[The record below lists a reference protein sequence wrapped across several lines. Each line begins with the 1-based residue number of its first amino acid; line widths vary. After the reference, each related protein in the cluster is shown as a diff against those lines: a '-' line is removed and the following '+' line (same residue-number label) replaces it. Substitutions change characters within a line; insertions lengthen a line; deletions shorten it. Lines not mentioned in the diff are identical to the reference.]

1 MSRDASAASTTTAH
15 SSSSAAVGRRGDAR
29 RRRRRAFVVETVGSA
44 RIACVALLSVVA
56 RVVRASP
63 GANDAYGSS
72 SYYANDV
79 GVVELNL
86 GSGTRGCFETRHSR
100 PNAPKVFLNSEIT
113 LEVIYSWDSQRM
125 VTLAFGILLSEKLGY
140 DVVYKSW
147 DKDGGQE
154 LLEGHTVAARAYENV
169 LRGKSMFNLELWPV
183 SGAAGRANA
192 IGQKSK
198 FSFEGDL
205 GQVARNGWFVG
216 ASATDGPS
224 TWHSLSLLNS
234 TGAFDALSSSRKLML
249 SSDLTVKDL
258 RTSAREADKA
268 LCTATTTT
276 LSWYGGTLDC
286 QTGSWAP
293 SSPGCC
299 TRYLSRTTS
308 CAQDCFA
315 LVVESPT
322 WLKSENERR
331 VTSSGLPLEIV
342 YGDVLATADW
352 AAQRTANGTP
362 SAVLF
367 QWLEPDLKI
376 SPQKYIRI
384 TLRDTLYCSQSYIDV
399 DGNTVTPHQ
408 NSYSFEFA
416 SYSSP
421 SSCEFEREILEK
433 GAHPS
438 SETSFSDAFY
448 LFDGLKFS
456 FVDVQAIL
464 KLQSD
469 YAANYSDQA
478 DQEFAAACAW
488 LKANEDKWSAYIKP
502 AEFVFAAV
510 PYVVAA
516 VALMMA
522 YILAQHHIVFKKGS
536 YYQTEKQKSKEVLA
550 TMESNPIFMLDV
562 MEQKESHRLDL
573 GRSTSPVAG
582 LPELSFKLRELHVG
596 NDEHVVAFTIAR
608 NASGAMSSCHS
619 EIYIYSEVS
628 ALDVDYKLPL
638 KSGKCP
644 GKLYEHTPGSA
655 KMRVE
660 FEAGQTEMRVEL
672 PLLRNPCWMP
682 RRSLFVCMSPTESA
696 NVAPIDHLEIYIHQ
710 MGYFPR
716 GYRIKSDSGKN
727 GFKKVLKFMISF
739 LRETK
744 DMPWISS
751 MVWRYQLAY
760 FIMAGL
766 DTFAWSKMFSLLVN
780 EGLLKSRADYCVL
793 VAMVFIA
800 IELFRYHI
808 GLHYFPGSY
817 VLQTHLECLLGRK
830 YSSLSAN
837 DLASIDSAESL
848 FRVSSAT
855 DTHSIR
861 TDLWA
866 TLHASII
873 AVYRLIGASIFIF
886 HSLKGEEAIVGKAF
900 ALIVFAFC
908 ASFAFISM
916 RIRASYMAGIAEDE
930 LEVMVYVANHY
941 VYRNT
946 EIVRE
951 SRTETKTALRQYEKL
966 WLFLDGGLFERWY
979 QDHFNR
985 WVLMA
990 VLTCILACLYALAP
1004 AVMSITGASVGVYVA
1019 LIGSI
1024 SQLGEAVIFICESFA
1039 IMLACVSKVSQM
1051 SELLNIRSTRRRR
1064 IDALHKKYTDD
1075 DDDSLYERNHEWI
1088 SLGQIHPSVDAVDV
1102 IHIQDLTTIR
1112 NRPDERNITKPLT
1125 LFNGLNAFDE
1135 NHSVIHSIQA
1145 GGFIGI
1151 RRTRGTFSS
1160 TLMNVLIGTDVPYTG
1175 VATLNPLVIH
1185 YAARMVATKSSI
1197 LMNEHFQENLT
1208 LNLTLERSR
1217 LPPKCHRARRVA
1229 ALQRYYD
1236 SRMLYKLC
1244 EAIKLTPSILGDGY
1258 REDWGTVS
1266 MSAVSSILD
1275 PLTEFQ
1281 LTLIQALVADPDVIL
1296 VDGFGDRMTFDILQ
1310 QVAEIL
1316 RLWLQRRLPVV
1327 DDVIPD
1333 APPKTTPRTVIWHG
1347 TPFVLLSTL
1356 KEDELVLSIK
1366 SKSEMSVLPVS
1377 VAFNGVKLSDF
1388 AESVQSI
1395 GPDEDI
1401 VNPVWRNV
1409 SNMSMR
1415 CSGSMKSLMDGYTP
1429 LDVFRTTSLLRYI
1442 SRKGSSLTSTRE
1454 VAAKHLQKERR
1465 R

>member
-1 MSRDASAASTTTAH
+1 VDT
-15 SSSSAAVGRRGDAR
+15 VGN
-29 RRRRRAFVVETVGSA
+29 AFVA
-44 RIACVALLSVVA
+44 FVALLSVFFVVHVA
-56 RVVRASP
+56 GASP
-63 GANDAYGSS
+63 DANDAYGNS
-72 SYYANDV
+72 SYYADDV
-79 GVVELNL
+79 DVVELNL
-86 GSGTRGCFETRHSR
+86 GSGTRVCFETRHSR
-100 PNAPKVFLNSEIT
+100 PNVPKVFLKSEIP

-125 VTLAFGILLSEKLGY
+125 MTLAFGILLSEKLGY

-147 DKDGGQE
+147 DKDGGQQ

-183 SGAAGRANA
+183 SGAAGKAHA
-192 IGQKSK
+192 IDFGAEQKST

-205 GQVARNGWFVG
+205 GHIARNGWFVG

-224 TWHSLSLLNS
+224 TWHSLSLLNL
-234 TGAFDALSSSRKLML
+234 TGAFDTSSSRKLML
-249 SSDLTVKDL
+249 SSELTVKDL
-258 RTSAREADKA
+258 RTSTREADKA

-293 SSPGCC
+293 SNPGCC

-308 CAQDCFA
+308 CTQNCFA
-315 LVVESPT
+315 LLVESPT

-331 VTSSGLPLEIV
+331 VASSGLPLEIV

-352 AAQRTANGTP
+352 AAQTTASGTP

-367 QWLEPDLKI
+367 QWWEPDLNI

-384 TLRDTLYCSQSYIDV
+384 TLRDTLYCSQSYMGV
-399 DGNTVTPHQ
+399 DGNTVTPSQ
-408 NSYSFEFA
+408 NSFSYEFT

-421 SSCEFEREILEK
+421 SACEFEREILEK
-433 GAHPS
+433 GAHSP
-438 SETSFSDAFY
+438 SETSFSDAFN

-469 YAANYSDQA
+469 YAADYSNQA
-478 DQEFAAACAW
+478 DREFAAACAW
-488 LKANEDKWSAYIKP
+488 LKANEDNWSAYIKP
-502 AEFVFAAV
+502 EGFVFASL
-510 PYVVAA
+510 PYVCAA
-516 VALMMA
+516 VALMIVYISVQQ
-522 YILAQHHIVFKKGS
+522 YILFKNGS
-536 YYQTEKQKSKEVLA
+536 YYQTEKQRSKEVLA
-550 TMESNPIFMLDV
+550 AIESNPIFMLDV
-562 MEQKESHRLDL
+562 MDHKDSHRLDL
-573 GRSTSPVAG
+573 GRSASPVAG

-596 NDEHVVAFTIAR
+596 DDESVVVFTITR
-608 NASGAMSSCHS
+608 NASGPMSSCYS
-619 EIYIYSEVS
+619 EMYIYSEVS

-638 KSGKCP
+638 KSGKGP

-655 KMRVE
+655 KMCVE
-660 FEAGQTEMRVEL
+660 FEAGQTEMHVEL

-696 NVAPIDHLEIYIHQ
+696 NVAPIDHLGIYVHQ

-716 GYRIKSDSGKN
+716 DYRIKSDSEKK
-727 GFKKVLKFMISF
+727 GFKKVLKFMLSF

-744 DMPWISS
+744 YMPWISS
-751 MVWRYQLAY
+751 MVWRYQLVY

-780 EGLLKSRADYCVL
+780 EGLLKSRVDYCVL

-817 VLQTHLECLLGRK
+817 VLQTHLECLLGSK
-830 YSSLSAN
+830 FSSLSVN
-837 DLASIDSAESL
+837 DLASIDSVESL
-848 FRVSSAT
+848 FRVSAAT

-861 TDLWA
+861 FDLWA
-866 TLHASII
+866 KLHASII
-873 AVYRLIGASIFIF
+873 EVYRLIGASLFIF
-886 HSLKGEEAIVGKAF
+886 YSLSDEVAIVG
-900 ALIVFAFC
+900 IVFGLMVFFFC

-930 LEVMVYVANHY
+930 LEVMVYESNHY

-979 QDHFNR
+979 QDYFNK

-990 VLTCILACLYALAP
+990 VLTGVLACLYALAP

-1024 SQLGEAVIFICESFA
+1024 SQLGNAVIFISESFA

-1051 SELLNIRSTRRRR
+1051 SDLLNIRSTRRRR

-1075 DDDSLYERNHEWI
+1075 DDDSRYERNHERI
-1088 SLGQIHPSVDAVDV
+1088 ALGQIHPSVEAVDV
-1102 IHIQDLTTIR
+1102 IHIHDLTTIK
-1112 NRPDERNITKPLT
+1112 NHPDERNTTKPMT

-1135 NHSVIHSIQA
+1135 NHSVIHNIQA
-1145 GGFIGI
+1145 GGFIGV

-1175 VATLNPLVIH
+1175 VATLNPSFDYV
-1185 YAARMVATKSSI
+1185 ARMVATKSSI

-1244 EAIKLTPSILGDGY
+1244 EIVKLTPSILGDGY

-1296 VDGFGDRMTFDILQ
+1296 IDGFGDRMTFDLLQ
-1310 QVAEIL
+1310 QVTEIL
-1316 RLWLQRRLPVV
+1316 RLWLHRRLPVV

-1333 APPKTTPRTVIWHG
+1333 APPKKTPRTVIWHG

-1356 KEDELVLSIK
+1356 KEDELVLNIK

-1377 VAFNGVKLSDF
+1377 VAFGGVKLSDF
-1388 AESVQSI
+1388 AESMQGI
-1395 GPDEDI
+1395 GPDDDI

-1415 CSGSMKSLMDGYTP
+1415 CSGAMKSLMDGYTP
-1429 LDVFRTTSLLRYI
+1429 LDLLHSASIFRYM
-1442 SRKGSSLTSTRE
+1442 SRKGSSLISTRE
-1454 VAAKHLQKERR
+1454 LAAKHLKKERR